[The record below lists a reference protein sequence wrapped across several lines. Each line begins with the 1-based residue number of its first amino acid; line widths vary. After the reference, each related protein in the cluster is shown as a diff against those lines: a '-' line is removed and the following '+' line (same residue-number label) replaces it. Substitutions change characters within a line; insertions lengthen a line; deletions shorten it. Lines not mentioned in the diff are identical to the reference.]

1 MATQP
6 IKHRTT
12 KRKRAT
18 QIVIGLL
25 ILIVT
30 IRLILPYVV
39 LHFAN
44 KSLANMSGYYGH
56 IEDIDL
62 AIIRGAYRI
71 DSIYLNK
78 ADTITGKQTP
88 FFASKAIDLAVEWKA
103 LFKGEIVGQVLF
115 ERPYLRF
122 TKDKVEPKE
131 VVQDSADFRKV
142 LDKFMPL
149 SINRCELQNGI
160 IEYKDFTSKP
170 NVGISMTNLD
180 LVALNLRNSYDSTAL
195 LPASVNATADI
206 YEGTLRMDAK
216 LNPLGDDPTFDMSAE
231 LKNTNLVK
239 MNDFFQAYAK
249 IDVND
254 GRFGLYTEVA
264 AKDNA
269 FTGYIKPLIQNLDIL
284 GKEDRKDNLFQKM
297 WEAVAGGVGELF
309 ENQRKD
315 QVATKIPF
323 KGKLDDPKTNI
334 WLAITTILQ
343 NAFISALQPSIDNE
357 ISIGSVESPGADKK
371 TFLQKVFGKDDK
383 PENSAKEETKEKK
396 KEERKEKKAERKEE
410 RKEKRENKK
419 D

>member
-1 MATQP
+1 MTTQP
-6 IKHRTT
+6 VKRRTS
-12 KRKRAT
+12 KRKRTT
-18 QIVIGLL
+18 QIVIGLIL
-25 ILIVT
+25 LIVT

-56 IEDIDL
+56 IEDVDL
-62 AIIRGAYRI
+62 AIIRGAYRV

-88 FFASKAIDLAVEWKA
+88 FFASSAIDLALEWKA
-103 LFKGEIVGQVLF
+103 LFKGEIVGQVFLQQ
-115 ERPYLRF
+115 PYLRF

-131 VVQDSADFRKV
+131 IVKDSADFRKV

-149 SINRCELQNGI
+149 SINHFEINGGV

-170 NVGISMTNLD
+170 VVDISMTQLH
-180 LVALNLRNSYDSTAL
+180 LIARNLRNSYDSTAL
-195 LPASVNATADI
+195 LPATVNATANI
-206 YEGTLRMDAK
+206 YEGTLRMDAR
-216 LNPLGDDPTFDMSAE
+216 LNPLADNPTFDMSAE

-239 MNDFFQAYAK
+239 LNDFFQAYAK

-264 AKDNA
+264 AKNNA
-269 FTGYIKPLIQNLDIL
+269 FTGYVKPVIQNLDIL

-297 WEAVAGGVGELF
+297 WEAVAGGVGEIF

-323 KGKLDDPKTNI
+323 KGKLDDPKTNVWVTI
-334 WLAITTILQ
+334 ATILQ

-357 ISIGSVESPGADKK
+357 ISIGSVESPGTEKK

-383 PENSAKEETKEKK
+383 PENSTKEVKKEEKKEARKEERKEK
-396 KEERKEKKAERKEE
+396 KEERKEKRA
-410 RKEKRENKK
+410 NKK